1 MPIKNLQTSH
11 LLFCLTCPLI
21 QECVHKWLLVGL
33 LIMLFLIFQVGL
45 FDFFDLIFYMFLD
58 NEVALGLLYQL
69 SIVDDAKA
77 IFTFTDSISTVCFF
91 IRGELGFFW
100 YVQLF

>member
-1 MPIKNLQTSH
+1 
-11 LLFCLTCPLI
+11 
-21 QECVHKWLLVGL
+21 
-33 LIMLFLIFQVGL
+33 
-45 FDFFDLIFYMFLD
+45 MFLD

-91 IRGELGFFW
+91 IRGELGFFGVFNSFDSL
-100 YVQLF
+100 YLSFFR